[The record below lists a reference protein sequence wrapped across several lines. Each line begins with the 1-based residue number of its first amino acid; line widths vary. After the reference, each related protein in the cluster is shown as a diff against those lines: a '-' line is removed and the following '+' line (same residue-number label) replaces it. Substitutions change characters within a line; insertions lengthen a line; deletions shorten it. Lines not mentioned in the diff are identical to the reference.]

1 MQKKI
6 LTDFDELFICKYP
19 ISSQEYKPIP
29 IKNDEGV
36 ELMLEVP
43 SRAGV
48 YCVEIYLEEKPA
60 PLRAEA
66 IALLTKETNDS
77 PQIDRQESTGIYIY
91 AIS

>member
-1 MQKKI
+1 MFNHI
-6 LTDFDELFICKYP
+6 ARSMLPLCVFPSNIICRYP

-36 ELMLEVP
+36 ELLLEVP

-60 PLRAEA
+60 PL
-66 IALLTKETNDS
+66 K
-77 PQIDRQESTGIYIY
+77 G
-91 AIS
+91 